1 MIRQEIFDFKKEE
14 KLDWNNFIEGDE
26 NREALLY
33 LTQWPHWT
41 TNGLLITGQHGVGK
55 THLAALWAQSANA
68 VYLLKDSLRYDPRD
82 LFEND
87 CNFVLDDAQ
96 NFLIDQHWLFD
107 FYNVAKEKNRFFLM
121 LDTLPASIWNV
132 SLKDLASRLSLVPVI
147 NIKNY
152 DNDLL
157 KKITKKI
164 MNDWGISIP
173 DNVIDYIINTSER
186 DIEHISRL
194 LYRLD
199 AIALQQQ
206 KSISISF
213 VKKYLGQD

>member
-1 MIRQEIFDFKKEE
+1 M
-14 KLDWNNFIEGDE
+14 WNI
-26 NREALLY
+26 
-33 LTQWPHWT
+33 
-41 TNGLLITGQHGVGK
+41 
-55 THLAALWAQSANA
+55 
-68 VYLLKDSLRYDPRD
+68 
-82 LFEND
+82 
-87 CNFVLDDAQ
+87 
-96 NFLIDQHWLFD
+96 
-107 FYNVAKEKNRFFLM
+107 
-121 LDTLPASIWNV
+121 
-132 SLKDLASRLSLVPVI
+132 SLKDLSSRLSLVPVI